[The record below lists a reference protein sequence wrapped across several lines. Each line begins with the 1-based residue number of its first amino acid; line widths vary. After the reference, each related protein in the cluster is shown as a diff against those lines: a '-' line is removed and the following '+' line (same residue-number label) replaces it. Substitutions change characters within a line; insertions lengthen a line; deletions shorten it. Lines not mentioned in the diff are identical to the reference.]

1 MANMYMWKSQSSQ
14 FSSVKMEKSYMPY
27 LVEFFK
33 VVLNRNATLYRSHR
47 FMKFLPGVLS
57 IIIW

>member
-1 MANMYMWKSQSSQ
+1 MLNVAKAVYLQKIKRKPY
-14 FSSVKMEKSYMPY
+14 VAY
-27 LVEFFK
+27 LVELFK
-33 VVLNRNATLYRSHR
+33 VVFNRNATLYCSHR